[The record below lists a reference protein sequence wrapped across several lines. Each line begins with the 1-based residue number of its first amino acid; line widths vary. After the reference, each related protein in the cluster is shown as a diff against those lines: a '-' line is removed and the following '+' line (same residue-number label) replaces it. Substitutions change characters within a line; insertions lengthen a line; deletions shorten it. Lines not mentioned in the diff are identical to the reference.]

1 MVNDNKYFYLSG
13 FISLFIFSF
22 FISSAIYVMVSIDT
36 LKQYALEKK
45 EFISISIVIPKIQ
58 NDSDKK
64 APVKKDSNP
73 VVIPLK
79 KEEVKIDSNPVAPI
93 KKKEVNIDNLFSE
106 VLTKGIEKKKKVP
119 EHTEMRRLDAIAKK
133 VERTKEK
140 KIRSIINKYKDKKIK
155 NDGAKSSKN
164 SSANEVNEYFAK
176 IQNIVYKYFNPPQN
190 SQGNTVKA
198 VIKLG
203 ALGKVLDFRILQYSS
218 SLELNNECDNIKQR
232 LSSIVFPANPKNRSG
247 SYTILLTAKE

>member
-22 FISSAIYVMVSIDT
+22 FISSAIYVMVSFDEVI
-36 LKQYALEKK
+36 KYALEKK
-45 EFISISIVIPKIQ
+45 EFISISIVIPKIL

-73 VVIPLK
+73 VVIPL

-140 KIRSIINKYKDKKIK
+140 KIKSIINKYKDKKIK

-176 IQNIVYKYFNPPQN
+176 IQNMVYKCFYPPQN

-218 SLELNNECDNIKQR
+218 SIDLNNECDRIKQR
-232 LSSIVFPANPKNRSG
+232 LSSVVFPVNPKNRSG
-247 SYTILLTAKE
+247 SYTILLTSKE